1 MNQMKLHKSYIV
13 VGMII
18 AFALFFEIA
27 AHADNTI
34 QATQITF
41 NQPVQIPGQVLPSG
55 TYLFKLLN
63 SDNLNIVQIFN
74 SDSTH
79 LYATLETVPAE
90 SHRPV
95 DDTTVTLV
103 EQGSGKPDVLL
114 KWFYPG
120 QETGHEFLYSSQFEI
135 QLGQDRHE
143 NIVANQQPTTSDEA
157 GGSN

>member
-27 AHADNTI
+27 AHADNTF

-63 SDNLNIVQIFN
+63 SDSLDTVQIFS

-103 EQGSGKPDVLL
+103 EQGTGKPDVLL

-120 QETGHEFLYSSQFEI
+120 QETGHEFVYSNQFEK
-135 QLGQDRHE
+135 QLTQDRHE
-143 NIVANQQPTTSDEA
+143 SIVADQATAGYEA
-157 GGSN
+157 GVSN